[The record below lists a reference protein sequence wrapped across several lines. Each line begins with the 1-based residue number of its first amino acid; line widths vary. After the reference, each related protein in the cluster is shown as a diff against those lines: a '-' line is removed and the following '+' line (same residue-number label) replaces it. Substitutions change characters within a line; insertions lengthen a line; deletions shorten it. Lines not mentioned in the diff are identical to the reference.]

1 MWQVE
6 LICESDRPIPDRV
19 ALAVEGLVGTG
30 AVARAGLRR
39 LHVWFAVPVSDGVE
53 VLAAVAGDLARL
65 GAPVRLY
72 QINAARPASA
82 LLCS

>member
-19 ALAVEGLVGTG
+19 ALAVEGLVGAG
-30 AVARAGLRR
+30 AVTRSGLRR
-39 LHVWFAVPVSDGVE
+39 LHVWFPVPVCDGVE
-53 VLAAVAGDLARL
+53 LLATVASDLARL

-72 QINAARPASA
+72 LINAAVPAAA